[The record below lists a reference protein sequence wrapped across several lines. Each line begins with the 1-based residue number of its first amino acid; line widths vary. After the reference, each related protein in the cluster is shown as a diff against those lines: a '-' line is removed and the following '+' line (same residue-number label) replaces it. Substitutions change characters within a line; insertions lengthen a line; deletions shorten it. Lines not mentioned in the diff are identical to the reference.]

1 MDLYREAILDHWKHP
16 KHFGLLDAPDISV
29 RSTNPQ
35 CGDEMTIQLKVEDGR
50 VIDFGFTGE
59 SCAISRAA
67 ASLMSEQVIGK
78 SFAEIKAMT
87 ESEHLDRLGAPLN
100 PSRQKCGLLSL
111 ETLKRAILQYESSQ
125 NTHEHD

>member
-16 KHFGLLDAPDISV
+16 KHFGLLEVPDISV
-29 RSTNPQ
+29 RSINPQ
-35 CGDEMTIQLKVEDGR
+35 CGDEMTIQLKVKDGR
-50 VIDFGFTGE
+50 VTDFGFQGE

-78 SFAEIKAMT
+78 TFAEIKAMT
-87 ESEHLDRLGAPLN
+87 EADLLGRLGAPLN

-111 ETLKRAILQYESSQ
+111 ETLKRAILQYESSR
-125 NTHEHD
+125 NTPEHD

>member
-16 KHFGLLDAPDISV
+16 KHFGSIEAPDVSV

-35 CGDEMTIQLKVEDGR
+35 CGDEMTIQLKVKDGR
-50 VIDFGFTGE
+50 VTDFGFTGE

-67 ASLMSEQVIGK
+67 ASLMSEQVIGQT
-78 SFAEIKAMT
+78 FEEIKALT
-87 ESEHLDRLGAPLN
+87 DAEHLNRLGAPLN

-111 ETLKRAILQYESSQ
+111 ETLKRAVGELQAKQ
-125 NTHEHD
+125 